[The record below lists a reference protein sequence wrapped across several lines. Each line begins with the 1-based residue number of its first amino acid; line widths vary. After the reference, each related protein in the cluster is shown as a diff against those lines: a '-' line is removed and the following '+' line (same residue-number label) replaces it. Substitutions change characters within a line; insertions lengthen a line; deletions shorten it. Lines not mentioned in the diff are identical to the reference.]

1 MSNYFLNLFAK
12 NKTIFSTILLIG
24 ACLVSF
30 YFFPTNGLAEKIT
43 ALLVFFLVV
52 PFLYLR
58 ILLKKDLKN
67 YGWQIGD
74 WKQGL
79 ILAGISLL
87 ISLGL
92 FALLFYKTNFTDFH
106 LLPTVFKNNFFY
118 FLFYEF
124 IVVNFYL
131 LIYELFFRSFLMF
144 SFSEKLGL
152 FSIGLQFLV
161 FLGFVFVSAGLTWEY
176 ALFIISAFFSG
187 IITYRSKSLLYSWL
201 FSFLFIFLCDV
212 LMVKLI
218 IE

>member
-1 MSNYFLNLFAK
+1 MSPYFSNVFTK
-12 NKTIFSTILLIG
+12 NKEIFSTILLLG
-24 ACLVSF
+24 ACLLSF

-58 ILLKKDLKN
+58 FLLGKNLKN

-79 ILAGISLL
+79 ILAGISLA
-87 ISLGL
+87 ISLGF
-92 FALLFYKTNFTDFH
+92 FALLFYKTTFTDSH
-106 LLPTVFKNNFFY
+106 LLPSMFKDNFFY

-124 IVVNFYL
+124 IVVNLYL

-144 SFSEKLGL
+144 SFSEKIGIL
-152 FSIGLQFLV
+152 SIFLQFLV
-161 FLGFVFVSAGLTWEY
+161 FLGFVFFSAGVTWEY

-187 IITYRSKSLLYSWL
+187 IITYRSKSLLYALL

-212 LMVKLI
+212 FMIKFIV
-218 IE
+218 E